1 MRRRFN
7 KVRKSSKV
15 GDFIIA
21 GIALVFLL
29 TGILIFWASSLQVP
43 DLNSFNE
50 RRVSQSAKIYDRTGE
65 VLLYN
70 LGENTKR
77 TLISGEKI
85 SRNIKNASVAIEDAE
100 FYQHNGIR
108 ISSIIRAIFIN
119 TLSFG
124 FSQGGSTITQQV
136 VKNSLLTSEKK
147 ISRKIKEWI
156 LSVKLEQIASKEQIL
171 EIYLNESPYGGTIY
185 GVEEAS
191 LAFFGKHAEETSL
204 GEAAYL
210 AAIPQAPTYYSPYG
224 NHKEALDKRK
234 DLVLSKMLDN
244 KFITKDEFEKAK
256 NEKVAFLPQGDTSIK
271 APHFVFWVREY
282 LEQKYGRESLEND
295 GLKITTTIDFK
306 TQSKAEEIVKK
317 FALENKIKFNAENA
331 AIVAIDPKTGQILT
345 LVGSRDYFDKNIDGN
360 FNVAIAKRQPGSAFK
375 PFVYATAFKKG
386 YTPDTVLFD
395 LKTQFST
402 FCEPW
407 NFSKESPCFS
417 PDNYDNVFRGPVSL
431 RDALAQSM
439 NVPSVKTLY
448 LAGIKDSLETSKDM
462 GITTLEDKDRYG
474 LTLVLGGGEVTLL
487 DLVSAYGVFGN
498 DGVRNSYTSI
508 LKVENGRGEILE
520 EFNPSPRSVLDSNI
534 ARTISAV
541 LSDNKA
547 RSPAFGESSYLY
559 FPNREVAAKTGTTN
573 DYKDAWIV
581 GYTPSIA
588 VGAWAGN
595 NDNSPMEKKVA
606 GFIVA
611 PMWNAFMK
619 DALESLPNEPLPKAD
634 QTDKTKIRPIL
645 RGLWQ
650 GGVVY
655 VIDKFSGNLATTLTP
670 NDAREERAV
679 KNIHSILYWVDKNN
693 PNGEIPPNPSDDPQ
707 FKLWEYPVRLWV
719 HEKNIKEE
727 GEEVIPTQNDTL
739 HNGSG
744 PNLSISGIKPEDTF
758 SSSEKITPIVTSS
771 GQYPIEKVDFYLN
784 EYFLGSSK
792 NDPFS
797 LSFTAKDNSEKLEYS
812 NNLRVVAYDSILNK
826 TELIVPFFIKNNEE
840 QVF

>member
-1 MRRRFN
+1 MRGFLAIFL
-7 KVRKSSKV
+7 SLF
-15 GDFIIA
+15 FI
-21 GIALVFLL
+21 L
-29 TGILIFWASSLQVP
+29 TGVIIFWASSIQVP

-50 RRVSQSAKIYDRTGE
+50 RRVSQSAKIYDRSGE
-65 VLLYN
+65 ILLYN
-70 LGENTKR
+70 LGENNKR
-77 TLISGEKI
+77 TIISGEKI
-85 SRNIKNASVAIEDAE
+85 SRNIKNASVAIEDSE
-100 FYQHNGIR
+100 FYQHRGIK
-108 ISSIIRAIFIN
+108 ISSIMRAVFMNAI
-119 TLSFG
+119 SFG

-147 ISRKIKEWI
+147 ISRKLKEWI
-156 LSVKLEQIASKEQIL
+156 LSVKLEQVASKEQIL

-191 LAFFGKHAEETSL
+191 LAFFGKHAEETTL

-234 DLVLSKMLDN
+234 DLVLSKMLEN
-244 KFITKDEFEKAK
+244 KFITEEEFEKAK
-256 NEKVAFLPQGDTSIK
+256 NEKVAFLPQGNTSIK
-271 APHFVFWVREY
+271 ASHFVFWVREY

-295 GLKITTTIDFK
+295 GLKIITTIDFK
-306 TQSKAEEIVKK
+306 MQAKAEEIVKK

-331 AIVAIDPKTGQILT
+331 ALVAIDPKTGQILA

-360 FNVAIAKRQPGSAFK
+360 FNVALAKRQPGSAFK

-417 PDNYDNVFRGPVSL
+417 PDNYDNTFRGPVSL

-439 NVPSVKTLY
+439 NIPSVKTLY
-448 LAGIKDSLETSKDM
+448 LAGIKDSIETSEDM
-462 GITTLEDKDRYG
+462 GITTLENKDRYG
-474 LTLVLGGGEVTLL
+474 LTLVLGGGEVSLL
-487 DLVSAYGVFGN
+487 DLTSAYGVFGN
-498 DGVRNSYTSI
+498 DGIRNHYVSV
-508 LKVENGRGEILE
+508 LKVENSQGETLE
-520 EFNPSPRSVLDSNI
+520 EFSLSPKTVLDSNV
-534 ARTISAV
+534 ARTISDV

-547 RSPAFGESSYLY
+547 RSPAFGDTSYLY

-588 VGAWAGN
+588 VGTWAGN

-619 DALESLPNEPLPKAD
+619 DVLESLPNETLPKAD
-634 QTDKTKIRPIL
+634 SVDKTKVRPVL

-650 GGVVY
+650 GGIVY
-655 VIDKFSGNLATTLTP
+655 TTDKFSGNLATTLTP
-670 NDAREERAV
+670 TDAREERAV
-679 KNIHSILYWVDKNN
+679 KNIHSILYWVDKNK
-693 PNGEIPPNPSDDPQ
+693 PSGEIPQNPSDDPQ
-707 FKLWEYPVRLWV
+707 FKFWEYPIRLWV
-719 HEKNIKEE
+719 REKNIKEE
-727 GEEVIPTQNDTL
+727 SIEIIPTQTDTL

-744 PNLSISGIKPEDTF
+744 PNLSISGIKPKEVF
-758 SSSEKITPIVTSS
+758 SSSEKITPTIISS
-771 GQYPIEKVDFYLN
+771 GPYPIEKVDFYLN

-792 NDPFS
+792 NSPFS
-797 LSFTAKDNSEKLEYS
+797 ISFTAKDNPEKVEYS
-812 NNLRVVAYDSILNK
+812 NNLKVVAYDSILNK
-826 TELIVPFFIKNNEE
+826 TELIVPFFVENDTE
-840 QVF
+840 